1 MYLQRQ
7 DGSQLTFLPFLISED
22 KMVLKDKISQDLKD
36 AMKSGDKVRLQT
48 IRSIRALIL
57 EFDKSG
63 SEKEMNSEE
72 EIKLLSTAAKKRKES
87 IEQFTNA
94 GREDRAKTEETELQ
108 IIMSYLPEQLSAEDI
123 EKEVIQIAEKVGAVS
138 KADFGKL
145 MGAAVNKMKGKADG
159 RIIKEIVEKVLGEN

>member
-1 MYLQRQ
+1 M
-7 DGSQLTFLPFLISED
+7 I
-22 KMVLKDKISQDLKD
+22 LKDRISQDLKD

-48 IRSIRALIL
+48 IRSIRASIL
-57 EFDKSG
+57 EFEKSG
-63 SEKEMNSEE
+63 SGKEMNSEE

-87 IEQFTNA
+87 IEQFANG
-94 GREDRAKTEETELQ
+94 GREDLAKAEESELQ

-123 EKEVIQIAEKVGAVS
+123 EKKVIQIADKVGAVS

-145 MGAAVNKMKGKADG
+145 MGASVKKMKGKADG